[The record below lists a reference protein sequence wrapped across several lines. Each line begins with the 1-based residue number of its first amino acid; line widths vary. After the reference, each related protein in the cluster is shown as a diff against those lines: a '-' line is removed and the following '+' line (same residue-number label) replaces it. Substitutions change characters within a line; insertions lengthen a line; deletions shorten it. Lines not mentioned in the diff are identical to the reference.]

1 MTWRASSRLPR
12 SFATTGEILV
22 RLVRTSPV
30 RAGLQPV
37 RHRTGGPL
45 LAWAA
50 AVVFVRDVRTLHVGG
65 LSGGIVHPDTDAGL
79 RHPALLPPISG
90 SRRNVGG
97 PRWLRDMSVRD
108 TSFAVTT

>member
-1 MTWRASSRLPR
+1 MTWRAGSRLRR
-12 SFATTGEILV
+12 SLATTGEILV

-30 RAGLQPV
+30 RIGLQPV

-50 AVVFVRDVRTLHVGG
+50 AVVFVRDVRTFDVGR
-65 LSGGIVHPDTDAGL
+65 LSGGIVDPDADAGL
-79 RHPALLPPISG
+79 RHPALLPPTSG

-97 PRWLRDMSVRD
+97 PRWLRDIAVRD
-108 TSFAVTT
+108 MSFAVTT